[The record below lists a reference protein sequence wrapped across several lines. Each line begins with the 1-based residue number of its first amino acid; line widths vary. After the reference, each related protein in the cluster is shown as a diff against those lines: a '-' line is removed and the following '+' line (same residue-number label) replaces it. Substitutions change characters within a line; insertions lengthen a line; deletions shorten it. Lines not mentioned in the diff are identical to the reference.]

1 MGLLD
6 DVEDQLGG
14 GGDERTRYEYE
25 CDDCGSTWRTTV
37 SPSIARCT
45 ACDGDEVTVRSESDA

>member
-14 GGDERTRYEYE
+14 GGDERTRYAYE
-25 CDDCGSTWRTTV
+25 CDACGATWRTTV
-37 SPSIARCT
+37 SPRIACCT
-45 ACDGDEVTVRSESDA
+45 ECGGDDVSVVSETGD

>member
-37 SPSIARCT
+37 SPTIACCT
-45 ACDGDEVTVRSESDA
+45 ECGSDAATVLSESN